1 MYSWDTEAR
10 QYLQTL
16 TEGLR
21 ESELMEWLA
30 TTISDVW
37 SINMDRYEPAS
48 LGDTARAF
56 GVLSSDNI
64 QQRALRASREG
75 QGPWG
80 EGRARATNPEG
91 SLLITAS
98 GVDIHVLKAP
108 RTSSRTPAWER
119 DFKWTT
125 KSHSRLNASIR
136 NTLIKGPAASANG
149 QAALFEAIPQSDNE
163 DSSTCSDLFLVWSG
177 EETSGLTAGW
187 LGIPVLGPSPW
198 VAVSPPLW
206 WDETGRSSIMSSQL
220 PARPSETAN
229 FDSLDEPK
237 PTIRMRS
244 LVSKE
249 EQS

>member
-1 MYSWDTEAR
+1 MYSWDAEAR
-10 QYLQTL
+10 RYLDSL
-16 TEGLR
+16 TESLR
-21 ESELMEWLA
+21 LSELMEWLT

-108 RTSSRTPAWER
+108 RTGSRTPAWER

-125 KSHSRLNASIR
+125 KSYSRLNASAR
-136 NTLIKGPAASANG
+136 NTLINGPATSTAG
-149 QAALFEAIPQSDNE
+149 QTALFETTPQSGNE
-163 DSSTCSDLFLVWSG
+163 DSNTFSDVFLVWSG
-177 EETSGLTAGW
+177 DETSGLTAGW

-206 WDETGRSSIMSSQL
+206 WDETGRSSLKSAPL
-220 PARPSETAN
+220 PALPTDAAN
-229 FDSLDEPK
+229 FDSLEEPK
-237 PTIRMRS
+237 PTIRMKP

>member
-1 MYSWDTEAR
+1 MYSWDAEAR
-10 QYLQTL
+10 RYLDTL
-16 TEGLR
+16 TDGLR
-21 ESELMEWLA
+21 ESELMDWLTA
-30 TTISDVW
+30 TISDVW

-75 QGPWG
+75 QGPWV

-98 GVDIHVLKAP
+98 GVDIHILKAP
-108 RTSSRTPAWER
+108 RTSNRTPAWER

-125 KSHSRLNASIR
+125 KSYSRLNASAR
-136 NTLIKGPAASANG
+136 NTLIKGPAASATG
-149 QAALFEAIPQSDNE
+149 QTALFETTSQSDIE
-163 DSSTCSDLFLVWSG
+163 DSNLYSDVFLVWSG

-198 VAVSPPLW
+198 IAVSQPLW
-206 WDETGRSSIMSSQL
+206 WDETGKSSIRSTPL
-220 PARPSETAN
+220 PARLTDTAN
-229 FDSLDEPK
+229 FDSLEEPK
-237 PTIRMRS
+237 PTIRMKP